1 MSHVHLTM
9 AECVGIKLF
18 VFTGLSYG
26 KLPDALAE
34 AIQPLP
40 GAAHYR
46 CMSRSDLVVW
56 VDKKLRSDWSP
67 RTDCGLSAAGL
78 SRGCRHAHQ

>member
-40 GAAHYR
+40 GAAPLPLHEP
-46 CMSRSDLVVW
+46 
-56 VDKKLRSDWSP
+56 LRSG
-67 RTDCGLSAAGL
+67 RLG
-78 SRGCRHAHQ
+78 R